1 MAALHI
7 PRYNCA
13 VNFAL
18 TCEDI
23 RKMSDR
29 LDYLIRAFQAVYD
42 ERSWTLQLNGPC
54 LQTTESRMQL
64 FTMIFTT
71 PIDALRL

>member
-7 PRYNCA
+7 PRDNCA

-42 ERSWTLQLNGPC
+42 ERSRILQLYGPC
-54 LQTTESRMQL
+54 LPM
-64 FTMIFTT
+64 TMSSTSDCI
-71 PIDALRL
+71 

>member
-7 PRYNCA
+7 PRDNCA

-29 LDYLIRAFQAVYD
+29 LDYLIRAFQ
-42 ERSWTLQLNGPC
+42 T
-54 LQTTESRMQL
+54 L
-64 FTMIFTT
+64 FTMKDPGFYSFT
-71 PIDALRL
+71 ALVYQ